1 MIVDRSEPVIQVGR
15 LTAMTVVEAAG
26 RCGGPPAAG
35 GPALR
40 LMPCAYNCA
49 RTGNRKTP
57 KRDVLTLFSVT
68 RVPKSD
74 IALKGL
80 STSFLHTRNALR
92 LVLAK
97 CSAVFFKII
106 KRNAEYNV

>member
-1 MIVDRSEPVIQVGR
+1 MLVKSFPDTSFGLTYIDGRVLITQVTDNFVHHIFCV
-15 LTAMTVVEAAG
+15 TASGQSRFTG
-26 RCGGPPAAG
+26 
-35 GPALR
+35 
-40 LMPCAYNCA
+40 
-49 RTGNRKTP
+49 GNRKTP